1 MIPITAGARGRLLPV
16 SLPMRYFGA
25 AAAFQVL
32 AWALLLADSDALLDF
47 RGGLGPVFAAL
58 HLVTLGV
65 LVMTAVG
72 ASLQM
77 LPVSTRQPVRS
88 VAAAKWV
95 WWLLAP
101 GVLVFAA
108 GAAAFQP
115 RLMAS
120 GALAVF
126 VALAIYCWLLFANLR
141 DARGMAAIRA
151 YGWAALVCLAAGLLL
166 GMAIVAH
173 YEHGIALDRAG
184 IALAHLVLASY
195 GFMGLL
201 ALGLSC
207 FMLPMF
213 ALAPPPSGRLAIASL
228 VAALAAI
235 ALALVAIALDRHGPL
250 LALACLLGLA
260 ATLMHVLMLERSL
273 RARLRPPLGAAF
285 VLVRVSWLCLAASLA
300 LGGALALALVPEH
313 LAVLYGVL
321 LVPGWLLTFLLAVL
335 QRIVPFLAS
344 VHAGAVGRGPAL
356 VSAMTPE
363 RALIAHRVLY
373 LGALGLL
380 VAGVAIEG
388 AALTRIAA
396 GLGLAAAIVFGAFFV
411 SVLLRLR
418 SAGSNGRPDVL
429 QPTN

>member
-32 AWALLLADSDALLDF
+32 AWALLLADSDALADF
-47 RGGLGPVFAAL
+47 RGGLGPVFGAL

-65 LVMTAVG
+65 LVMAAVG

-101 GVLVFAA
+101 GVPVFAA

-115 RLMAS
+115 RLMAL

-126 VALAIYCWLLFANLR
+126 VALALYCWLLFANLR
-141 DARGMAAIRA
+141 DARGMPAIRA
-151 YGWAALVCLAAGLLL
+151 YGWAALACLAAALLL
-166 GMAIVAH
+166 SMVLVAH
-173 YEHGIALDRAG
+173 YEHGIALDRGA

-213 ALAPPPSGRLAIASL
+213 ALAPPPSGLLAIATL
-228 VAALAAI
+228 VAALAAL
-235 ALALVAIALDRHGPL
+235 ALALAAIALGRHGPL
-250 LALACLLGLA
+250 LAFACLLGLA
-260 ATLMHVLMLERSL
+260 AALMHVVMMERSL

-285 VLVRVSWLCLAASLA
+285 VLVRVSWACLAAGLA
-300 LGGALALALVPEH
+300 LGGALALAWVPER

-344 VHAGAVGRGPAL
+344 VHAGAAGRGPAL

-363 RALIAHRVLY
+363 RTLAAHRVLH

-380 VAGVAIEG
+380 TAGVAANSG
-388 AALTRIAA
+388 ALTRMGAA
-396 GLGLAAAIVFGAFFV
+396 LGLAAATVFAAFFV
-411 SVLLRLR
+411 AVMLRLR
-418 SAGSNGRPDVL
+418 SSSSNGKPDVL
-429 QPTN
+429 QPAN

>member
-32 AWALLLADSDALLDF
+32 AWVLLLADSDALADF
-47 RGGLGPVFAAL
+47 RGGLGPVFGAL
-58 HLVTLGV
+58 HLATVGV
-65 LVMTAVG
+65 LVMSAVG

-88 VAAAKWV
+88 LAAAKWV

-108 GAAAFQP
+108 GAAVYRP
-115 RLMAS
+115 RWMAS
-120 GALAVF
+120 GATAIF

-141 DARGMAAIRA
+141 AARGMPAIRA
-151 YGWAALVCLAAGLLL
+151 YGWAALACLAAALLL
-166 GMAIVAH
+166 GMALVAH
-173 YEHGIALDRAG
+173 YEHGVALDRAA

-213 ALAPPPSGRLAIASL
+213 ALAPPPSGRLAIATL
-228 VAALAAI
+228 VAALAALVV
-235 ALALVAIALDRHGPL
+235 ALAAIALGRHGLL
-250 LALACLLGLA
+250 LAFACLLGLA
-260 ATLMHVLMLERSL
+260 AALLHIVMLERSL
-273 RARLRPPLGAAF
+273 SARLRPPLGAGF
-285 VLVRVSWLCLAASLA
+285 LLVRVSWACLLASLA
-300 LGGALALALVPEH
+300 LGGALALAWVPER
-313 LAVLYGVL
+313 LAVLYVVL

-344 VHAGAVGRGPAL
+344 VHAGAAGRGPAL
-356 VSAMTPE
+356 VSSMTPE
-363 RALIAHRVLY
+363 RTLAAHRVLH
-373 LGALGLL
+373 LAALGLL

-388 AALTRIAA
+388 VVLTRIAA
-396 GLGLAAAIVFGAFFV
+396 GLGLAAAVAFGAFFV
-411 SVLLRLR
+411 SVMLRLR
-418 SAGSNGRPDVL
+418 GAGTHGRPDVL